1 MSRWISQ
8 EAERLAPYTPGEQP
22 QDQQYVKLNTNESPF
37 PPSPKVLKAINRA
50 EILKLNLY
58 SDPTCA
64 ALTEAIARRYE
75 LKAKNVLAG
84 NGSDE
89 VLAFAFR
96 AFCGAGQPVA
106 FADVT
111 YGFYKSQAALFD
123 LDVKIIP
130 LREDFTLHVDDY
142 MDFPGT
148 IVIANPNAPTGI
160 AVPRNDIQRLLE
172 ANPDRVVIVD
182 EAYVDFGAES
192 CVPMIYRYD
201 NLLVTQTMSKSRS
214 LAGGRVGYA
223 LGSPELIADLNRVK
237 YRSRYRS
244 VFRSTV
250 YTLITV
256 AAVSILVATLWLPVL
271 QIYGSSMTPT
281 LQDGEIIFSVKTS
294 EFEPGEIVAFY
305 YNNKILVKRV
315 ICGPG
320 DWIDIDEDGTVY
332 VNEVRL
338 EEPYLTEKTLGDCNI
353 DLPFQVPDGKV
364 FVMGD
369 HRSTSVDSRNTAVG
383 CVAQE
388 QIVGKIIFRIWPLNR
403 IGTVD

>member
-1 MSRWISQ
+1 MKKKKIPEMPSTQ
-8 EAERLAPYTPGEQP
+8 QLEAE
-22 QDQQYVKLNTNESPF
+22 
-37 PPSPKVLKAINRA
+37 
-50 EILKLNLY
+50 
-58 SDPTCA
+58 
-64 ALTEAIARRYE
+64 
-75 LKAKNVLAG
+75 
-84 NGSDE
+84 
-89 VLAFAFR
+89 
-96 AFCGAGQPVA
+96 
-106 FADVT
+106 
-111 YGFYKSQAALFD
+111 
-123 LDVKIIP
+123 
-130 LREDFTLHVDDY
+130 
-142 MDFPGT
+142 
-148 IVIANPNAPTGI
+148 
-160 AVPRNDIQRLLE
+160 
-172 ANPDRVVIVD
+172 
-182 EAYVDFGAES
+182 
-192 CVPMIYRYD
+192 
-201 NLLVTQTMSKSRS
+201 
-214 LAGGRVGYA
+214 
-223 LGSPELIADLNRVK
+223 LNRVK

-315 ICGPG
+315 ICSPG